1 MKFIDEAR
9 IFVQSGNGGAGCASF
24 HREKFVPRGGP
35 DGGDGGDGGS
45 VIFEATTRLSTLM
58 DFRYQSHYE
67 APNGA
72 AGSSK
77 KKYGAAGAD
86 LIIPVPVG
94 TQILDEKGVCLC
106 DLTWPDQQYV
116 AAEGGRGG
124 RGNARFATSTRQ
136 APDHAQPGEEGSEL
150 WLNLELQVLADVGLL
165 GFPNA
170 GKSTLIRNISNATP
184 RVEDYPFTTL
194 VPNLGVVAHY
204 SRRFVVADLPGLIEG
219 AHAGRGLG
227 DRFLKHLSRTRVLA
241 YVLAVQ
247 GEHPPLESFLK
258 LRQEVLKYD
267 ADLMNRP
274 IVIVF
279 SKCDLLTEGSEW
291 EAEAAEQ
298 ENKVRAQLASEN
310 ISATIVRTSGITGM
324 GMPPLLDA
332 LTSALEEAGMW
343 RDVQVA
349 PKTSFHPLDSKKDS

>member
-1 MKFIDEAR
+1 M
-9 IFVQSGNGGAGCASF
+9 
-24 HREKFVPRGGP
+24 PRGGP

-45 VIFEATTRLSTLM
+45 VIFEATTGLSTLM
-58 DFRYQSHYE
+58 DVRYQTHYE
-67 APNGA
+67 AQDGA

-77 KKYGAAGAD
+77 KKYGPGGAD
-86 LIIPVPVG
+86 LIISVPVG
-94 TQILDEKGVCLC
+94 TQLLDEKGACIC

-116 AAEGGRGG
+116 AAKGGRGG
-124 RGNARFATSTRQ
+124 RGNARFATATRQ
-136 APDHAQPGEEGSEL
+136 APDHAQPGETGTEL

-204 SRRFVVADLPGLIEG
+204 TRRFVVADLPGLIEG

-247 GEHPPLESFLK
+247 GEKPPLESFLK
-258 LRQEVLKYD
+258 LREEVLKYD
-267 ADLMNRP
+267 KDLLNRP

-279 SKCDLLTEGSEW
+279 SKCDLLTEGSDW
-291 EAEAAEQ
+291 AAEANQQ
-298 ENKVRAQLASEN
+298 EESLKEQLAKEN
-310 ISATIVRTSGITGM
+310 ISAKIVRTSGITGS
-324 GMPPLLDA
+324 GMHSLLDA
-332 LTSALEEAGMW
+332 FTSALEQAGMW
-343 RDVQVA
+343 RGAKPA
-349 PKTSFHPLDSKKDS
+349 PKATFHPLDSQEES